1 MYGLGVF
8 FIGLFIL
15 LILYYWMLYSKIIV
29 NDQVY
34 LTPDS
39 VYVKVINKNFLTVT
53 VSSTSDCWDVF
64 TLDFLLNYREINF

>member
-8 FIGLFIL
+8 FIVLFIL

-34 LTPDS
+34 LTPDNI
-39 VYVKVINKNFLTVT
+39 YVKVINKSFLTVT
-53 VSSTSDCWDVF
+53 VSSTYDSWDVF
-64 TLDFLLNYREINF
+64 TPEFLLNYREINF

>member
-1 MYGLGVF
+1 MYGLVVF

-15 LILYYWMLYSKIIV
+15 LILYYWVVYSKIIV

-34 LTPDS
+34 LTPDN

-53 VSSTSDCWDVF
+53 VSSTSDTWDVF
-64 TLDFLLNYREINF
+64 TSDFLLNYREINF